1 MSALEGKRVVVVG
14 GSSGIGL
21 AVTEA
26 ARAAG
31 ADVVAASRRTEPS
44 LDATDEGAVRELFE
58 RVGSLD
64 HLVFTPTARASGP
77 VAEVD
82 LAAARTAF
90 DTKFWGAIT
99 CIRHATPRLAQD
111 GSITLLSGAAAWTPM
126 RGGAITAS
134 VNGAVAA
141 LVRTLAV
148 ELAPIRVNAISPGI
162 IDTPTWS
169 GLPDDQRTAMFDRL
183 AAALPAGR
191 VGTAEDVAEGIL
203 FLMQSGFT
211 TGTVLHVE
219 GGHDLAAP

>member
-1 MSALEGKRVVVVG
+1 MSVLEGKRVVVIG
-14 GSSGIGL
+14 GSSGIG
-21 AVTEA
+21 EA
-26 ARAAG
+26 AVELARATG
-31 ADVVAASRRTEPS
+31 AEVVVASRRTDPP
-44 LDATDEGAVRELFE
+44 LDVTDADAVQTFFEG
-58 RVGSLD
+58 VGAFD

-82 LAAARTAF
+82 LNAARGAF
-90 DTKFWGAIT
+90 ETKFWGALM
-99 CIRHATPRLAQD
+99 CIRGAVPLLASD

-134 VNGAVAA
+134 VNGAIAA

-148 ELAPIRVNAISPGI
+148 ELAPVRVNAISPGI

-169 GLPDDQRTAMFDRL
+169 AMPDEQRGAMFDHL
-183 AAALPAGR
+183 AGALPVGR
-191 VGTAEDVAEGIL
+191 IGTAKDVAEGIV
-203 FLMQSGFT
+203 FLMANGFT

>member
-1 MSALEGKRVVVVG
+1 VSALARKRVVVVG

-21 AVTEA
+21 AAAEA

-31 ADVVAASRRTEPS
+31 ADVVPVSRRTEPA
-44 LDATDEGAVRELFE
+44 LDVTDAASVTSFFE
-58 RVGSLD
+58 SVGSLD

-77 VAEVD
+77 IAEVD
-82 LAAARTAF
+82 LEAARGAF
-90 DTKFWGAIT
+90 EAKFFGALL
-99 CIRHATPRLAQD
+99 CVRHAMPRLAAE

-134 VNGAVAA
+134 VNGAIAA

-148 ELAPIRVNAISPGI
+148 ELAPVRVNAVSPGI

-169 GLPDDQRTAMFDRL
+169 GLPDEQRTAMFDRL
-183 AAALPAGR
+183 AAALPVGR
-191 VGTAEDVAEGIL
+191 VGTAADVGEAIV
-203 FLMQSGFT
+203 FLMSSGFT